1 MSRLSEHATRPA
13 ATPEYSPEERRI
25 LLRLAHDSI
34 LSCLGLQFAAE
45 ADQPAHLC
53 ENRGVFTTL
62 YVRGKLR
69 GCVGYAMPI
78 APLFRAVAETAR
90 SAAFEDSRFP
100 AITADEVSELNV
112 SLSVL
117 SPLFDVCPEQVEVGR
132 HGLIVSQ
139 GYRRGLLLPQVPLEW
154 NWDRETFLAQTCK
167 KAGLHSDAWRF
178 GVQLQAFTA
187 EVFGDADLPDGG
199 TKEKGE

>member
-1 MSRLSEHATRPA
+1 MSRLSEKAIKPA
-13 ATPEYSPEERRI
+13 ATPEYSPEERQI
-25 LLRLAHDSI
+25 LLRLAHESI
-34 LSCLGLQFAAE
+34 LSCLGLQYPSE
-45 ADQPAHLC
+45 ASYPPHLH
-53 ENRGVFTTL
+53 ENRGVFTSL
-62 YVRGKLR
+62 YVRGNLR

-78 APLFRAVAETAR
+78 APLFRAVTETAR

-100 AITADEVSELNV
+100 AITADEASELKV

-117 SPLFDVCPEQVEVGR
+117 SPLFDVRPEQVEVGR
-132 HGLIVSQ
+132 HGLVVSQ
-139 GYRRGLLLPQVPLEW
+139 GFRRGLLLPQVPLEW

-167 KAGLHSDAWRF
+167 KAGLPSEAWRF

-187 EVFGDADLPDGG
+187 EVFGDSDFPGCG